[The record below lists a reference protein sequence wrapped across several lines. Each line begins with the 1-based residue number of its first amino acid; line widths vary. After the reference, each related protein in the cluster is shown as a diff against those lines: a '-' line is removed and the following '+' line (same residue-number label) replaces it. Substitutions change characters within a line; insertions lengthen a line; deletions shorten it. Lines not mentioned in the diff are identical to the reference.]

1 MLKRAAVI
9 AKIQERQDEIRAL
22 GAASLYLY
30 GSVARDEA
38 TDESDIDVF
47 VDKQP
52 GHKFSFREYTGIIHL
67 LEDTFGRSVDV
78 GTRESLHPTLRSE
91 IIASAIQVF

>member
-1 MLKRAAVI
+1 MLKRDEVI
-9 AKIQERQDEIRAL
+9 AKIQEHRDKIQAL

-38 TDESDIDVF
+38 TDGSDIDVF
-47 VDKQP
+47 VDKHP
-52 GHKFSFREYTGIIHL
+52 GHRLTFREYTGIIHL
-67 LEDTFGRSVDV
+67 LEDTFGRPVDV
-78 GTRESLHPTLRSE
+78 GTRESLHPALRSD

>member
-1 MLKRAAVI
+1 MLKRDEVI
-9 AKIQERQDEIRAL
+9 AKIQAHREEICAL

-67 LEDTFGRSVDV
+67 LEDAFGRSVDV
-78 GTRESLHPTLRSE
+78 GTRESLHPALRSD
-91 IIASAIQVF
+91 IVASAIRVF